1 MNSSDASIF
10 YNLFVCTLARCTPL
24 MCYFMLA
31 LIHQCKIKDLAFLFN
46 RKKKCSLSSITC
58 LLVIYMYKH
67 VFILFTEIK
76 MPNICDNW
84 DIQVRIWSYLSCLC
98 YIVDISR
105 PGPYRGG
112 VCKYILRWSTTIQVA
127 LDFVFLIFVLEQ

>member
-46 RKKKCSLSSITC
+46 RKKKMLSFLYYMFASNIHVQTC
-58 LLVIYMYKH
+58 IYTVH
-67 VFILFTEIK
+67 RD
-76 MPNICDNW
+76 ICDNW